1 MKTLLPVLFLALV
14 PGLCAVAETEDPA
27 MPAKVGKKEAA
38 SRITYKGG
46 DGSSF
51 EKAVVIVG
59 ATSSMDGVPAE
70 GKWLKK
76 KYGSYEKL
84 QQGLVQ
90 HEGKFYDVITI
101 RTEKGKEV
109 VVYFDISDF
118 SLPGVE
124 EEQFLSSFSVFL
136 SGASACRFVAL
147 ECVFVFSA
155 SGIDSFCG
163 AYGGTDRS
171 THGGDGAA
179 GAMPAGMGS
188 VFMTQSLRWAAFRT
202 GAK

>member
-101 RTEKGKEV
+101 RTKKGKEV
-109 VVYFDISDF
+109 VVYFDISGF
-118 SLPGVE
+118 FLPGVE

-136 SGASACRFVAL
+136 SGAAACPVRSPRMCFRF
-147 ECVFVFSA
+147 
-155 SGIDSFCG
+155 
-163 AYGGTDRS
+163 
-171 THGGDGAA
+171 
-179 GAMPAGMGS
+179 
-188 VFMTQSLRWAAFRT
+188 FRF
-202 GAK
+202 GN

>member
-1 MKTLLPVLFLALV
+1 MA
-14 PGLCAVAETEDPA
+14 
-27 MPAKVGKKEAA
+27 AKVGKKKEAA

-101 RTEKGKEV
+101 RTKKGKEV
-109 VVYFDISDF
+109 VVYFDISGF
-118 SLPGVE
+118 
-124 EEQFLSSFSVFL
+124 F
-136 SGASACRFVAL
+136 
-147 ECVFVFSA
+147 
-155 SGIDSFCG
+155 
-163 AYGGTDRS
+163 
-171 THGGDGAA
+171 
-179 GAMPAGMGS
+179 PARG
-188 VFMTQSLRWAAFRT
+188 
-202 GAK
+202 